1 MVSGARRNGTEAD
14 SVPPKEVRE
23 VEASIVPE
31 EALMESVPAPVDVPK
46 VG

>member
-14 SVPPKEVRE
+14 TVPPKEVRE

-31 EALMESVPAPVDVPK
+31 EALMELMPVLVDAHE